1 MKNRTKILIAF
12 GIITALIVGFL
23 IGVSVEYPK
32 IDTSY
37 ASGTIGKIKNYRNI
51 KATEADINFHNEL
64 LADTAKVAQLKL
76 FYNFHYVNAAK
87 LAGYIEN
94 AVKEANSAELFKEK
108 NKASIDNLAEFGT
121 FLTSARSDLLLE
133 LSALKSLKE
142 INPGLFMMLTNQAN
156 NIIAQMN
163 YRHRVIISF
172 IDNISVFVNDNP
184 SLDCTSLKRVHD
196 LLSLNEVFNSSI
208 TRDKV
213 TLKYFDKKTM
223 FSDKES
229 LNIYVDQAQLNL
241 KSTIQMDMEKLN
253 IIILV
258 DMEKLGIIYTDKEVL
273 NGIEL
278 DATALG
284 SLLFLDPQTLNA
296 FYGDNEKLGLFR
308 INSNENLGIL
318 NTEKLGYLLNS
329 RLLDVENLGIWDQE
343 KLGTRF
349 TDKEKL
355 GWV

>member
-51 KATEADINFHNEL
+51 KATEADVNFHNEL

-76 FYNFHYVNAAK
+76 YYNFHYVNAAK

-94 AVKEANSAELFKEK
+94 AVKEANSTELFKEK

-121 FLTSARSDLLLE
+121 FLTTARGDLLLE

-142 INPGLFMMLTNQAN
+142 TNPGLFMMLTNQAN

-163 YRHRVIISF
+163 YKHKAIISF

-184 SLDCTSLKRVHD
+184 SLDCTGLKRVHD

-208 TRDKV
+208 IHDKM
-213 TLKYFDKKTM
+213 TLKYFDKKSM
-223 FSDKES
+223 FSDKEA
-229 LNIYVDQAQLNL
+229 LNLYVDQAQLNL
-241 KSTIQMDMEKLN
+241 KGAIQTDMEKLN
-253 IIILV
+253 IIIL
-258 DMEKLGIIYTDKEVL
+258 DAEKLGIILDKEAL
-273 NGIEL
+273 NGIEIE
-278 DATALG
+278 ATALG
-284 SLLFLDPQTLNA
+284 ALLFLDPQSINS
-296 FYGDNEKLGLFR
+296 FFGDNEKLGRLV
-308 INSNENLGIL
+308 INSNEMLG
-318 NTEKLGYLLNS
+318 TGFTDKEKLGSVMNS
-329 RLLDVENLGIWDQE
+329 RLLDIE
-343 KLGTRF
+343 KLGIFNAEKLGAGF